1 MSNSPNDETLEEENK
16 SILFK
21 KNLTILEIISVP
33 TILFSLLLFF
43 QVGPSGFG
51 NSGGGG
57 FGMQM
62 MLFLGQWGLI
72 LGVAIL
78 VLSKFLRRKNN

>member
-1 MSNSPNDETLEEENK
+1 MSNSPSDEKSVEENK

-21 KNLTILEIISVP
+21 KNLTILEIISIP

-43 QVGPSGFG
+43 QIGPSGFG
-51 NSGGGG
+51 KSGGGG

-72 LGVAIL
+72 VGVVIL

>member
-1 MSNSPNDETLEEENK
+1 MSNSPSDENSGEENK

-21 KNLTILEIISVP
+21 KNFTILEIISVP

-43 QVGPSGFG
+43 QIGPSGFG
-51 NSGGGG
+51 NSGG

-62 MLFLGQWGLI
+62 MLFLGQWGLMV
-72 LGVAIL
+72 GVAIL

>member
-1 MSNSPNDETLEEENK
+1 MSNSPSDENSGKENE

-43 QVGPSGFG
+43 QIGPSGFG

-72 LGVAIL
+72 VGVLIL
-78 VLSKFLRRKNN
+78 VLSKFVRRKNN